1 MTRTPVTVAGVIRRQ
16 AIERGERPAILFG
29 DGTITYAQLD
39 ARSSRVAQGL
49 LSLGVGGQ
57 DRVAFI
63 DKNGPAFFEVLFGG
77 AKVNAVNVGVNWRL
91 APAEMAYTVNDA
103 RARILFVG
111 ADFYPQVEEVEDQ
124 LASVEK
130 IIALG
135 DHPRWTSYESWL
147 AEQAAGDPGVES
159 APEDVALQ
167 LYTSGTTGLPK
178 GAMLT
183 NRNLDCLFDGVA
195 PEWEFDGDS
204 VNLVASPLFNIAGG
218 GWALLGMHCGC
229 RSVLVRE
236 PTPPGLLAAIPAH
249 RVTNAL
255 LVPALLQFL
264 LQVPGCAETDFSS
277 LRAIVYG
284 ASPISEKVLAESMRT
299 FGCHFIQA
307 YALTEHTGAVTIL
320 RHEEHDLANP
330 ARLRSAG
337 RPHPWIELRIVDA
350 ASLASCPVGAV
361 GEVWV
366 RSCQVM
372 KGYWNRPE
380 DTTATITEDGWL
392 RTGDAGYLDEDGFLF
407 LHDRVKD
414 MIISGGQNIYPAEV
428 ENVLMSH
435 PEVADVA
442 VIGVPDERW
451 GETVKAIVVAR
462 PGTSPSADSII
473 AHARTQ
479 IAHFK
484 CPTSVDFVTALPR
497 NPSGKVLKRELREP
511 FWRGRE
517 RRIN

>member
-1 MTRTPVTVAGVIRRQ
+1 MSKIPVTVAGVVRRQ
-16 AIERGERPAILFG
+16 ARERGAAPAILFNERV
-29 DGTITYAQLD
+29 ISYSELD
-39 ARSSRVAQGL
+39 MRSNQVANGL
-49 LSLGVGGQ
+49 VAAGVGAG
-57 DRVAFI
+57 DRVAFL
-63 DKNGPAFFEVLFGG
+63 DKNCPAFFEVLFGG
-77 AKVNAVNVGVNWRL
+77 AKLNAVNVGVNWRL
-91 APAEMAYTVNDA
+91 SANEIAYTVNDA
-103 RARILFVG
+103 KAICLFVG
-111 ADFYPQVEEVEDQ
+111 PDFYPVIEEIEQKLETVRTI
-124 LASVEK
+124 V
-130 IIALG
+130 ALG
-135 DHPRWTSYESWL
+135 AHQRWRSYETWL
-147 AEQAAGDPGVES
+147 AESEADDPGVEA
-159 APEDVALQ
+159 APADVALQ

-183 NRNLDCLFDGVA
+183 NANLDCLFDGVA
-195 PEWEFDGDS
+195 SEWEFDSDS
-204 VNLVASPLFNIAGG
+204 VNLIASPLFNIAGG

-229 RSVLVRE
+229 RSVLVRDV
-236 PTPPGLLAAIPAH
+236 TPAGLLAAIPAH

-264 LQVPGCAETDFSS
+264 LQTPGCDVTDFSS

-284 ASPISEKVLAESMRT
+284 ASPISEKVLAASMRT

-320 RHEEHDLANP
+320 RHEEHDLENP
-330 ARLRSAG
+330 GRLRSAG
-337 RPHPWIELRIVDA
+337 RPHPWIELRIVDTA
-350 ASLASCPVGAV
+350 TGLDEGTGLV
-361 GEVWV
+361 GEVWL

-380 DTTATITEDGWL
+380 ETALTITEEGWL
-392 RTGDAGYLDEDGFLF
+392 RTGDVGYLDADGFLY

-428 ENVLMSH
+428 ENALMEH
-435 PEVADVA
+435 PDVADVA

-462 PGTSPSADSII
+462 AESQPDPASIL
-473 AHARTQ
+473 AHARTR

-484 CPTSVDFVTALPR
+484 CPTSIDFVPALPR

-511 FWRGRE
+511 YWVGRE

>member
-1 MTRTPVTVAGVIRRQ
+1 MTRVPVTVAGVIRRQ
-16 AIERGERPAILFG
+16 ASARGGSTAIL
-29 DGTITYAQLD
+29 YAGRSISYAELD

-49 LSLGVGGQ
+49 LAGGVGAQ
-57 DRVAFI
+57 ERVAFI
-63 DKNGPAFFEVLFGG
+63 DRNGPEFFEVLFGG
-77 AKVNAVNVGVNWRL
+77 AKINAVNVGVNWRL
-91 APAEMAYTVNDA
+91 AAPEIAYTVNDA
-103 RARILFVG
+103 KARMLFVG
-111 ADFYPQVEEVEDQ
+111 PDFYSQVEDVEDQ
-124 LASVEK
+124 LESVEA
-130 IIALG
+130 IVALG
-135 DHPRWTSYESWL
+135 QHPRWKAYEAWL
-147 AEQAAGDPGVES
+147 DEQEPRDPGVES
-159 APEDVALQ
+159 AADDVALQ

-195 PEWEFDGDS
+195 PEWEFDGES
-204 VNLVASPLFNIAGG
+204 VNLIASPLFNIAGG

-229 RSVLVRE
+229 RSLLLRD
-236 PTPPGLLAAIPAH
+236 PSPPGLLSAIPAH
-249 RVTNAL
+249 GVTNAL

-264 LQVPGCAETDFSS
+264 LETPGCGETDFSS

-284 ASPISEKVLAESMRT
+284 ASPISEKILAKSIQV

-307 YALTEHTGAVTIL
+307 YALTEHTGSVTIL
-320 RHEEHDLANP
+320 RNEEHDLSNP

-337 RPHPWIELRIVDA
+337 RPHPWVELRIVDPA
-350 ASLASCPVGAV
+350 TGQDRTTGDI

-372 KGYWNRPE
+372 KAYWNRPE
-380 DTTATITEDGWL
+380 ETAATVTEDGWL
-392 RTGDAGYLDEDGFLF
+392 RTGDAGYLDPEGFLY

-428 ENVLMSH
+428 ENALMSH
-435 PEVADVA
+435 PEIADVA

-462 PGTSPSADSII
+462 PGTVPDPESVIS
-473 AHARTQ
+473 HARER

-484 CPTSVDFVTALPR
+484 CPTSVDLVAALPR

-511 FWRGRE
+511 FWVGRE
-517 RRIN
+517 RRVN

>member
-1 MTRTPVTVAGVIRRQ
+1 MTVAGVIRRQ
-16 AIERGERPAILFG
+16 ASERGGSPAIVFG
-29 DGTITYAQLD
+29 ERTISYAELDG
-39 ARSSRVAQGL
+39 RSSRVAQGL
-49 LSLGVGGQ
+49 RELGVEEQ
-57 DRVAFI
+57 DRIAFV
-63 DKNGPAFFEVLFGG
+63 DKNGPEFFEVLFGG
-77 AKVNAVNVGVNWRL
+77 AKINAVNVGVNWRL
-91 APAEMAYTVNDA
+91 AAGEIAYTVKDA
-103 RARILFVG
+103 RARLLFVG
-111 ADFYPQVEEVEDQ
+111 PDFYPQVEEIESELD
-124 LASVEK
+124 SVQT

-135 DHPRWTSYESWL
+135 EHPRWKSYEAWL
-147 AEQAAGDPGVES
+147 GENAATDPGFHS
-159 APEDVALQ
+159 APHDVALQ

-183 NRNLDCLFDGVA
+183 NSNLDCLFDGVA
-195 PEWEFDGDS
+195 PEWEFDS
-204 VNLVASPLFNIAGG
+204 ESINLIASPLFNIAGG

-229 RSVLVRE
+229 RSVLVRD

-264 LQVPGCAETDFSS
+264 LQTPGCASTDFSS

-284 ASPISEKVLAESMRT
+284 ASPISEKVLAESIRT

-337 RPHPWIELRIVDA
+337 RPHPWIELRVVEPATRQDQ
-350 ASLASCPVGAV
+350 AV
-361 GEVWV
+361 GEVGEVWL

-372 KGYWNRPE
+372 KGYWSRPDE
-380 DTTATITEDGWL
+380 TAATITEDGWL
-392 RTGDAGYLDEDGFLF
+392 RTGDAGYLDGEGFLY
-407 LHDRVKD
+407 LHDRIKD

-428 ENVLMSH
+428 ENVLMNH
-435 PEVADVA
+435 PDVADVA
-442 VIGVPDERW
+442 VIGIPDERW

-462 PGTSPSADSII
+462 PGTVPDPASII
-473 AHARTQ
+473 SHARER

-484 CPTSVDFVTALPR
+484 CPTSVDFVATLPR

-511 FWRGRE
+511 YWAGRA